1 MRRARPGRRLGLL
14 AYHALAFSAA
24 AIFLVPAF
32 WVLAASLRSPSLP
45 PPRVIE
51 WIPNPVAWTNYRQIF
66 ELLPLGRYLANS
78 LLLGTLA
85 MPLTIVVASWAGFAM
100 AQMPPRIRYA
110 FLALAVVLRMLPIT
124 ALWLTR
130 FLVLKELHMIDTL
143 AALLAPVW
151 MGSSPF
157 FVLAFYWSFRRIP
170 SALIDSARLDGL
182 SVFGIWAR
190 IAMPIARPAI
200 VAVGVLTFAQ
210 YWSDFINPLL
220 YLKSDAHYTLSV
232 GLRVLQQMD
241 PTQGPLLLAGAMV
254 MILPVL
260 LLFFFAQRA
269 FWMPD
274 RAASTYGR

>member
-1 MRRARPGRRLGLL
+1 LRRGRPKAPLGSLG
-14 AYHALAFSAA
+14 YHALAITAA
-24 AIFLVPAF
+24 AIFVVPAV
-32 WVLAASLRSPSLP
+32 WLLAASLRSPGLP
-45 PPRVIE
+45 PPQAME
-51 WIPNPVAWTNYRQIF
+51 WIPNPVAWTNYLQIF

-78 LLLGTLA
+78 LVLGALA
-85 MPLTIVVASWAGFAM
+85 VPLTIVVASWAGFAM

-110 FLALAVVLRMLPIT
+110 FLALTVVLRMLPIT

-157 FVLAFYWSFRRIP
+157 FVLAFYWSFRRMP

-182 SVFGIWAR
+182 SVLGIWAR
-190 IAMPIARPAI
+190 IAMPVARPAV

-220 YLKSDAHYTLSV
+220 YLKSEARYTLSV

-241 PTQGPLLLAGAMV
+241 PTHGPLFLAGAVV

-260 LLFFFAQRA
+260 LLFLVAQRA
-269 FWMPD
+269 FWMPG
-274 RAASTYGR
+274 RAASSYGR